1 MDLQAIK
8 ELVNDFSLWKGDTFR
23 LAAMIAAEQR
33 ERDVARLE
41 AAGHTDAA
49 EFLRHC

>member
-33 ERDVARLE
+33 ERDVACLE
-41 AAGHTDAA
+41 ASGHTDAA
-49 EFLRHC
+49 EFLRQC